1 MNELKK
7 YHIEMSFV
15 VGVAATAWAKSKE
28 EAIERVKK
36 NAQHDLLSLSIDDAE
51 VFSAEFE
58 QLTYID

>member
-1 MNELKK
+1 MNEFKK

-36 NAQHDLLSLSIDDAE
+36 KCSTRLTL
-51 VFSAEFE
+51 FE
-58 QLTYID
+58 HRRRRGFFC